1 MIGTRSQQI
10 FNVRSTPL
18 NFCGCPLGLYVLE
31 FSAAILELHSNF
43 WVAVICGL
51 RSGLPDRIMRSDWSE
66 QTKVR
71 KFAAGSDQRKG
82 GK

>member
-10 FNVRSTPL
+10 FNVRSTPPI
-18 NFCGCPLGLYVLE
+18 FGGCPLYVFLE
-31 FSAAILELHSNF
+31 FSAAILELHGNV
-43 WVAVICGL
+43 WVGVIYGL
-51 RSGLPDRIMRSDWSE
+51 RSELADRIMRSDWSE

>member
-1 MIGTRSQQI
+1 MYVAHQRI
-10 FNVRSTPL
+10 FADVPYTFFGVP
-18 NFCGCPLGLYVLE
+18 
-31 FSAAILELHSNF
+31 FSAAILKLHGN
-43 WVAVICGL
+43 VLVGVICGL